1 MESAIADIQL
11 FGRRDQAIAAKKLAT
26 DLAEQGSASLDD
38 LLLSL
43 RSELRKEL
51 GLEQIA
57 GGITHLR
64 YSEKSAKN
72 DPGSTA

>member
-1 MESAIADIQL
+1 ML
-11 FGRRDQAIAAKKLAT
+11 FGTRDQAAAAKKLAT

-43 RSELRKEL
+43 RHELRKEL
-51 GLEQIA
+51 QLEQIA

-64 YSEKSAKN
+64 YH
-72 DPGSTA
+72 